1 MSRLLFVIGSLN
13 RGGAERH
20 LSLVAPAL
28 RKRGHDV
35 QIQTLTV
42 KGDLAPSVEANGVRV
57 AAPPLAPL
65 TGYLPRRLRERVRVL
80 LSSCQ
85 LVFHPLTRRPDA
97 VHCFLP
103 HAYLAG
109 GLAALIARVPVRI
122 MSRRSLNHYQQ
133 RNRLLTRLEYRLHRH
148 MSALV
153 ANSRAV
159 RRQLLAEPGT
169 DTSRVHLIYNGVDP
183 RVSVRQTSRKTMR
196 AALGL
201 MPDEVVTIV
210 VANLIPYKGH
220 SDLLDALGLAA
231 ASMPFAWRVLCVGRD
246 DGVGDRLRS
255 HAHKLDLDDHLVW
268 LGSRSDV
275 PQLLAA
281 CDVGLLCSHEEGFSN
296 AVLEGM
302 AAGLP
307 MIATD
312 VGGNAEAVVDG
323 VCGYVVPPRAPQAL
337 ASALV
342 SIARDRAARERMGH
356 AARQRVEAHFTLDR
370 CVDEYEALYRRLLD
384 DREKA
389 NHF

>member
-1 MSRLLFVIGSLN
+1 MSRLLFVIGDLN

-20 LSLVAPAL
+20 LSVVVPAL
-28 RKRGHDV
+28 RRRGHDV
-35 QIQTLTV
+35 RIQTLTV
-42 KGDLAPSVEANGVRV
+42 KGELAPDVAVSGVRV
-57 AAPPLAPL
+57 VAPPFASL
-65 TGYLPRRLRERVRVL
+65 TGYLPRRLCRGVRL
-80 LSSCQ
+80 LLGGCQ
-85 LVFHPLTRRPDA
+85 LVFHMLAWRPDA

-103 HAYLAG
+103 HAYLMG

-122 MSRRSLNHYQQ
+122 MSRRSLNHYQ
-133 RNRLLTRLEYRLHRH
+133 RRHRLLTRLEYRLHRH

-159 RRQLLAEPGT
+159 RRQLLEEPGA
-169 DTSRVHLIYNGVDP
+169 DTSRVYLIYNGVDP
-183 RVSVRQTSRKTMR
+183 GVSVRQTSRKTMR

-201 MPDEVVTIV
+201 MPDEVAIIV

-231 ASMPFAWRVLCVGRD
+231 PSMPFAWRVLCVGRD
-246 DGVGDRLRS
+246 DGIGDGLRS
-255 HAHKLDLDDHLVW
+255 QALALGLDGRVTW

-307 MIATD
+307 MIVTD

-323 VCGYVVPPRAPQAL
+323 ECGHVVPLRSPQAL
-337 ASALV
+337 ASALASV
-342 SIARDRAARERMGH
+342 TRDRAARERMGR
-356 AARQRVEAHFTLDR
+356 AARRRVEARFTLDQ

-384 DREKA
+384 DRKGG
-389 NHF
+389 NRF

>member
-13 RGGAERH
+13 CGGAERH

-35 QIQTLTV
+35 RIQTLTV
-42 KGDLAPSVEANGVRV
+42 KGELAPDVEASGVRV

-65 TGYLPRRLRERVRVL
+65 TGCLPPRLRARVRVL
-80 LSSCQ
+80 LGGCQ
-85 LVFHPLTRRPDA
+85 LVCHLLAWRPDA
-97 VHCFLP
+97 VHLFLP
-103 HAYLAG
+103 HAYLVG
-109 GLAALIARVPVRI
+109 GLASLIARVPVRI
-122 MSRRSLNHYQQ
+122 MSRRSLNHYQD
-133 RNRLLTRLEYRLHRH
+133 RHRLLARLEYRLHRH

-159 RRQLLAEPGT
+159 CRDLLKEPGA
-169 DTSRVHLIYNGVDP
+169 DESRVHLIHNGVDP
-183 RVSVRQTSRKTMR
+183 AVPARRGERDTMR
-196 AALGL
+196 KVLGL
-201 MPDEVVTIV
+201 APDEVAMIL

-220 SDLLDALGLAA
+220 ADLLEALGIAA
-231 ASMPFAWRVLCVGRD
+231 ASMPSAWRVLCVGRD
-246 DGVGDRLRS
+246 DGIGERLQSR
-255 HAHKLDLDDHLVW
+255 ARALGLDGRITW

-307 MIATD
+307 MIVTD

-323 VCGYVVPPRAPQAL
+323 VCGYVVLPRSPQAF
-337 ASALV
+337 AAALV
-342 SIARDRAARERMGH
+342 SLVHDKRTRERMGC
-356 AARQRVEAHFTLDR
+356 AALQRVGAHFTLDR
-370 CVDEYEALYRRLLD
+370 CVDEYEALYGCLLD
-384 DREKA
+384 NTQEA
-389 NHF
+389 NRD